1 MDIIAIV
8 IDIVEESKTISNS
21 YERKKKRNDEW
32 DDSIHIFLKRLIDNS
47 LKNYIYITFL
57 RYFAK
62 DIRSHM
68 AAQQKTEVSS
78 FSNVLWWFILVATLF
93 VTRGHQDTD
102 SKICFQWNSKK
113 SCT

>member
-8 IDIVEESKTISNS
+8 IDIVEESKTISNN
-21 YERKKKRNDEW
+21 YERKKRNDEW

-93 VTRGHQDTD
+93 VTREHPDTD